1 MRHRTRARWNP
12 ASPVPCLLATAIA
25 NEAFMRAPLLVRS
38 AFAAALIV
46 AASTAPAQTATT
58 DPDPRTRL
66 GIEVS
71 MSGTSR
77 DTLGVLVSSVVSGS
91 PADQAGLQERERIA
105 EVNGMSL
112 RVSREDVGSSEAQ
125 ELVYRRLARELEA
138 LRPGDAVSMRVYSAT
153 RARTVTM
160 RIPVE
165 EPSVRVRDEGS
176 GVLDVIASLRETQ
189 ADLHRIV
196 ANENGRVRDSLA
208 QMELEIAELQRRL
221 QLVEVQRRRRIEG
234 DRRRGGDDVGDD
246 DAPESL
252 RGLRV
257 TVVSEDLEPYF
268 GEGSARGLLV
278 LEADESWA
286 PIRAGDVIVRIDG
299 APATTESL
307 RDAKDSRRSTEV
319 ELLRRRRSLIV
330 SIDGRR

>member
-1 MRHRTRARWNP
+1 
-12 ASPVPCLLATAIA
+12 
-25 NEAFMRAPLLVRS
+25 MRAPLLVRS

-46 AASTAPAQTATT
+46 AASTATAQIATT

-77 DTLGVLVSSVVSGS
+77 DTLGLLVSSVVSGS

-138 LRPGDAVSMRVYSAT
+138 LRPGDAVSMRVYGST
-153 RARTVTM
+153 RARTVTI
-160 RIPVE
+160 RIPVD
-165 EPSVRVRDEGS
+165 EPSIRVRDEGS

-196 ANENGRVRDSLA
+196 ANQNGRVRDSLA

-221 QLVEVQRRRRIEG
+221 QLVEVQRRRRMEG

-246 DAPESL
+246 DPAESL

-257 TVVSEDLEPYF
+257 TVVSEELEPYF

-330 SIDGRR
+330 SLDGRR

>member
-1 MRHRTRARWNP
+1 
-12 ASPVPCLLATAIA
+12 LATAIA

-46 AASTAPAQTATT
+46 AASTATAQIATT

-77 DTLGVLVSSVVSGS
+77 DTLGLLVSSVISGS

-138 LRPGDAVSMRVYSAT
+138 LRPGDAVSMRVYGST
-153 RARTVTM
+153 RARTVTI
-160 RIPVE
+160 RIPVD
-165 EPSVRVRDEGS
+165 EPSVRARDEGS

-221 QLVEVQRRRRIEG
+221 QLVEVQRRRRMEG
-234 DRRRGGDDVGDD
+234 DRRRGGDVGDD
-246 DAPESL
+246 DPAESL

-257 TVVSEDLEPYF
+257 TVVSEELEPYF

-307 RDAKDSRRSTEV
+307 RDANDSRRSTEV

-330 SIDGRR
+330 SLDGRR